1 MPSLTFHDMP
11 TELVETI
18 AAYVSDADLLS
29 FRLTCRHADTK
40 TLRVVGE
47 RLFSIL
53 QTNLKKSDIR
63 RLESISRG
71 GRLAKYV
78 KTIRVQD
85 YQEKP
90 RGGEEPERLKPT
102 HRLWSRK
109 QARVLWVDKTVIAKL
124 QTILEERHLSLD
136 TLAIHNYYIKNAIA
150 LAREIIRGGG
160 LVATSLRVSLFEK
173 HAAFGTIVTLTLD
186 RARQGEDVGFSL
198 LRQVELQLPPLHPD
212 GTPYFLLTQMFY
224 HCADVSDDLRLKYRG
239 QADSRII
246 CILQQE
252 TPVVKLENLYLGHS
266 GNPAGLIECIL
277 SISDDRL
284 TSIGLVDTSRSRLG
298 CFLRTSLDKPTIV
311 DINWMLL

>member
-18 AAYVSDADLLS
+18 AAYVSDADLQS

-90 RGGEEPERLKPT
+90 RGGEEPERLNPT

-266 GNPAGLIECIL
+266 GNPVGLIECHDWDV
-277 SISDDRL
+277 SCARVW
-284 TSIGLVDTSRSRLG
+284 TS
-298 CFLRTSLDKPTIV
+298 PQ
-311 DINWMLL
+311 